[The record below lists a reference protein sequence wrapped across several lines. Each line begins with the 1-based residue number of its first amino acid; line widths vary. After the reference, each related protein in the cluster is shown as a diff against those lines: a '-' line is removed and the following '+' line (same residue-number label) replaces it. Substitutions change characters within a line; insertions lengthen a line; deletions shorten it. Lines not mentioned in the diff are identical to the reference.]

1 MYLSVYQ
8 AVDQWTGNMEPHTFT
23 TRVFPGPFKFF
34 DVVVQSLI
42 LMDQF
47 FLVDYPMIVVSYSHN
62 RRLLQNLGST
72 EPSGIFRQLRLSISV
87 TSSASKLQQ
96 PPLFTNLPEV
106 GCINMYKAFPMCWN
120 LKIFTFWGSRIRKI
134 IIIMFQYHFPETL
147 NVHFRV
153 NLRFHESPGS
163 TDGCRPAG

>member
-1 MYLSVYQ
+1 MILEVRLLPGPLCLSSVYPLSISVYLCLSPSMYLSVYQ

-23 TRVFPGPFKFF
+23 TRVLPCPFKFF
-34 DVVVQSLI
+34 DVLVQSLI

-47 FLVDYPMIVVSYSHN
+47 FLVDYPMIVVSYSDN
-62 RRLLQNLGST
+62 RRLQLQNLGST

-106 GCINMYKAFPMCWN
+106 GCINMYKAFPMC
-120 LKIFTFWGSRIRKI
+120 
-134 IIIMFQYHFPETL
+134 
-147 NVHFRV
+147 
-153 NLRFHESPGS
+153 
-163 TDGCRPAG
+163 